1 MSNLNYKLEGN
12 INFYDELYKSLDDD
26 DTDIADNAKVC
37 KITELP
43 LKDNYVTLKCNHV
56 FNYDAIY
63 TEICKQKFDFK
74 TYTNESLLP
83 NDFKLWKQ
91 SGCDYY
97 IRCPYCRN
105 IQTELLPY
113 YEDTPFIKRYG
124 VNTTDTSYR
133 VIDNTSHIQQQ
144 MYNTGNYVYKLYGYT
159 FKKGVCSKINV
170 NSSGKSIP
178 CYNSFVS
185 NIVGLEKTYCPCHIR
200 QAAKEYTV
208 SLKQKIKDE
217 KEKQKEEK
225 LKQKDEK
232 EKQKVLQKAINEEK
246 AKQKVLQK
254 AIDKEKE
261 KAKQK
266 NTVNTANTENIVVSQ
281 TNEIGVF
288 VSDTSPQLC
297 VAILK
302 SGLRKGEECG
312 LNGYNGNNM
321 CKRHSK

>member
-1 MSNLNYKLEGN
+1 MSILKYKLEGN
-12 INFYDELYKSLDDD
+12 INFYDELYKSLDND
-26 DTDIADNAKVC
+26 DTDMTDNAKVC
-37 KITELP
+37 QITELP
-43 LKDNYVTLKCNHV
+43 LKDKYVTLNCKHT

-63 TEICKQKFDFK
+63 TEICKQKYDFK

-144 MYNTGNYVYKLYGYT
+144 MYNTGTYNYKVYGYT

-200 QAAKEYTV
+200 EAAKEYTTT
-208 SLKQKIKDE
+208 LKQNK
-217 KEKQKEEK
+217 KE
-225 LKQKDEK
+225 EK

-246 AKQKVLQK
+246 AKQKALQK
-254 AIDKEKE
+254 AIDKEK
-261 KAKQK
+261 AQQK
-266 NTVNTANTENIVVSQ
+266 NTVKTDNIVVSH

-302 SGLRKGEECG
+302 TGLRKGEECG

>member
-1 MSNLNYKLEGN
+1 
-12 INFYDELYKSLDDD
+12 
-26 DTDIADNAKVC
+26 
-37 KITELP
+37 
-43 LKDNYVTLKCNHV
+43 
-56 FNYDAIY
+56 
-63 TEICKQKFDFK
+63 
-74 TYTNESLLP
+74 
-83 NDFKLWKQ
+83 
-91 SGCDYY
+91 
-97 IRCPYCRN
+97 
-105 IQTELLPY
+105 
-113 YEDTPFIKRYG
+113 
-124 VNTTDTSYR
+124 
-133 VIDNTSHIQQQ
+133 
-144 MYNTGNYVYKLYGYT
+144 
-159 FKKGVCSKINV
+159 VCSKINV

-200 QAAKEYTV
+200 QAAKEYTA

-232 EKQKVLQKAINEEK
+232 EKQKVLQKAI
-246 AKQKVLQK
+246 
-254 AIDKEKE
+254 DKEKE
-261 KAKQK
+261 KEKEKANQK
-266 NTVNTANTENIVVSQ
+266 NTVKTDNIVVSQ

>member
-12 INFYDELYKSLDDD
+12 INFYDELYKSLDEENT
-26 DTDIADNAKVC
+26 DTSDNAKVC
-37 KITELP
+37 QITGLP
-43 LKDNYVTLKCNHV
+43 LKDNYVTLKCHHV

-63 TEICKQKFDFK
+63 TEICKQKYEFK

-83 NDFKLWKQ
+83 SDFKLWRQ
-91 SGCDYY
+91 SGFDYY

-113 YEDTPFIKRYG
+113 HADTPFIKRYG
-124 VNTTDTSYR
+124 VNTSDTSYR

-144 MYNTGNYVYKLYGYT
+144 MYNTGSYNYKVYGYT
-159 FKKGVCSKINV
+159 FKKGLCSKINV
-170 NSSGKSIP
+170 NSTGKSIP

-200 QAAKEYTV
+200 QAAKEYIT

-217 KEKQKEEK
+217 KGKQKEEK
-225 LKQKDEK
+225 LKQKEEK
-232 EKQKVLQKAINEEK
+232 EKQKVLQKAINKEK
-246 AKQKVLQK
+246 IKLKILQK

-261 KAKQK
+261 KQK
-266 NTVNTANTENIVVSQ
+266 NTVKTDNIVVSQ

-288 VSDTSPQLC
+288 ESDTSPQLC